1 MAYFLVFVLAM
12 FWTQDVAGGWA
23 MVKRQIPIL
32 LFLLYWSCSESK
44 FRERYILAFLAGLS
58 FCALLANYNFLQLHW
73 FPEWPRGIRVFKS
86 VNDTA
91 PFVDRIFYAPILAL
105 GAYFSLS
112 RIFYTKNIARG
123 IAISISLLLIFNL
136 LFSGGR
142 AGMVMFAALFI
153 VLIFER
159 TKFFFKATI
168 VCLVVMPLI
177 FFASYKTQ
185 DYFAKRVDQVFH
197 DLSVF
202 KENPDTSVG
211 LRLVYWTTSFN
222 VYLKHPLLGVGSGD
236 FQSEYALEKPAKW
249 ASTPDSYNPHNQF
262 LLTAVTTGSLGLFI
276 LLSLF
281 VIAIKSSYDT
291 RMRAVIIGFMVV
303 CIFESYLW
311 RSNTALTFS
320 ILVAILA
327 MKKNEIKIL

>member
-1 MAYFLVFVLAM
+1 ML
-12 FWTQDVAGGWA
+12 WTQNVGSGWA

-44 FRERYILAFLAGLS
+44 FRERYILAFIAGLF
-58 FCALLANYNFLQLHW
+58 FCAILANYNLLQLHW
-73 FPEWPRGIRVFKS
+73 FSEWPRGIRVDKGLK
-86 VNDTA
+86 DTA

-112 RIFYTKNIARG
+112 RIFYTKGWAQG
-123 IAISISLLLIFNL
+123 IAIVASFLLVFNL
-136 LFSGGR
+136 SFSGGR
-142 AGMVMFAALFI
+142 AGMVMFAALVI
-153 VLIFER
+153 ALIFER
-159 TKFFFKATI
+159 TKKFFRAAI
-168 VCLVVMPLI
+168 LCLVVMPLI
-177 FFASYKTQ
+177 FSIAYKTQ
-185 DYFAKRVDQVFH
+185 DYFSQRVNQAVS
-197 DLSVF
+197 DLRVF
-202 KENPDTSVG
+202 KENPETSIG

-262 LLTAVTTGSLGLFI
+262 LMTAVTTGSLGLFI

-281 VIAIKSSYDT
+281 VIAVKSGHDT
-291 RMRAVIIGFMVV
+291 RMRAVVIGFMVV

-311 RSNTALTFS
+311 RSNTALAFS
-320 ILVAILA
+320 ILVAVLA
-327 MKKNEIKIL
+327 MKKNETQIL